1 MPRPPQQSFTC
12 SPSRPPSTAAAIS
25 PAICPGSG
33 FLPADSVRELSTTAT
48 LTPLTIPTGAPDPRY
63 RPTARTAEFVRWR
76 DLTCRWPGCDAP
88 VERCD
93 IDHTV
98 PYPAGATHP
107 SDLKHYCRTH
117 HLTNTLYRPPGGWP
131 DIQSPCSARIFS
143 TDPSRL
149 WPSAAYRDDHAC
161 GHGSRNGPVYGVN
174 DRAGFESGAAAV
186 TPRGFCT

>member
-33 FLPADSVRELSTTAT
+33 ILPADSVRELSTTAT

-117 HLTNTLYRPPGGWP
+117 RVQKAFMAGECFSERYGDVTAKRCHSPG
-131 DIQSPCSARIFS
+131 
-143 TDPSRL
+143 
-149 WPSAAYRDDHAC
+149 
-161 GHGSRNGPVYGVN
+161 
-174 DRAGFESGAAAV
+174 
-186 TPRGFCT
+186 TPLSL